1 MTTHETGQAKG
12 RDDVAAWIGT
22 PNQIAGEPDTD
33 AAATIDMLKGG
44 ALTLAAVVVGVF
56 VGFILYSK

>member
-1 MTTHETGQAKG
+1 MTTHETSQAKG
-12 RDDVAAWIGT
+12 RDDVAVWLGT
-22 PNQIAGEPDTD
+22 NQTVDEPDTD
-33 AAATIDMLKGG
+33 ADATIDMLKGG